1 MNKLWFRA
9 QNLDNQSLDP
19 MAVVNLMENELI
31 KDENKRYLLEKDVA
45 GRQQL
50 AQEISEVS
58 SKGEE
63 IFFKNSHS
71 AFLHGDKFLLKT
83 PSDQLDESGRIAP
96 LLCYGHVPND
106 LPESWSGKVVD
117 LLVDFAE
124 GIERTVSDKSQR
136 VAREGAQKIVEK
148 IKRRRRVEKTLKR
161 LGLGAAIAVLAL
173 VMKSKR
179 RKDEEIDK
187 EMGRRNQNIALGII
201 AVLSVSNAILAAV
214 ILSKK

>member
-9 QNLDNQSLDP
+9 QHLDNQSLDP
-19 MAVVNLMENELI
+19 MAVVNLME
-31 KDENKRYLLEKDVA
+31 DENKCYLSEEDVA
-45 GRQQL
+45 GRQKL

-96 LLCYGHVPND
+96 LLCYGHVPD
-106 LPESWSGKVVD
+106 DPPESWSGKVVD

-124 GIERTVSDKSQR
+124 GIERTVSDKSQKE
-136 VAREGAQKIVEK
+136 AREGVQKIVEE

-173 VMKSKR
+173 VMKGKR